1 MTQQTYD
8 ENLIWPATPSARVAG
23 AFNWW
28 LARMVRKDFH
38 RVLIARDESGEP
50 TQRHL
55 AALEGHRGPAVVVMN
70 HACWWDPLIGLYLAR
85 RLCPSRTI
93 LGPMELE
100 QLRKFA
106 FFRKLGVFGINP
118 DDPRAFEQML
128 AYVRERFATDPTT
141 MFWLTPQGQ
150 FTDPRVRVRIRPGA
164 AAVAARAGDGSG
176 TGVCRI
182 VSVAVELAFWTD
194 RRPEML
200 VRFASADAEP
210 GSTSTTTR
218 IITSTMQANADALAA
233 RVIARDDGG
242 FVALEESAGG
252 GTNPLYDFWL
262 RMTGRT
268 GRIVGTDR
276 GMSQTPGGPRVAV
289 GGSTA
294 PGPRAETSERAKETV
309 A

>member
-1 MTQQTYD
+1 MTQQQYD

-38 RVLIARDESGEP
+38 RVLIARDETGQS

-55 AALEGHRGPAVVVMN
+55 EALEQHRGPAVVVMN

-85 RLCPSRTI
+85 RLCPARTI

-128 AYVRERFATDPTT
+128 AYVRERFAKDPTT
-141 MFWLTPQGQ
+141 LFWLTPQGQ
-150 FTDPRVRVRIRPGA
+150 FTDPRVKIRIRPGA
-164 AAVAARAGDGSG
+164 AAVAARAGDGPGSPA
-176 TGVCRI
+176 CRI

-194 RRPEML
+194 RKPEML
-200 VRFASADAEP
+200 LRFAPATAEP

-233 RVIARDDGG
+233 SVIARDDAG
-242 FVALEESAGG
+242 FVALEQSGG
-252 GTNPLYDFWL
+252 GQTNPLYDLWL

-276 GMSQTPGGPRVAV
+276 GMGPGQTQARVV
-289 GGSTA
+289 
-294 PGPRAETSERAKETV
+294 RQDERAKETV